1 MSHKTIEE
9 LIKIMNIC
17 PHFSVPQQV
26 NAHSASAQFNSSR
39 HAFLPLLYVRTR
51 KSITQHILGHG
62 YCSATFLFSLSSILY
77 YSHIIILCIK
87 KIYCLDITPYYHY
100 STYGP
105 SENPILSFILMA
117 HLTDGTGQISPE
129 CTIAIQTCARILS
142 YFLFFAPSFQ
152 N

>member
-1 MSHKTIEE
+1 M
-9 LIKIMNIC
+9 
-17 PHFSVPQQV
+17 
-26 NAHSASAQFNSSR
+26 
-39 HAFLPLLYVRTR
+39 
-51 KSITQHILGHG
+51 HILLLHSSIPHVTPFCLS
-62 YCSATFLFSLSSILY
+62 YTSVQERALPSTFLGMAIVPPRSCSLSSILY

-100 STYGP
+100 SIYGP

-117 HLTDGTGQISPE
+117 HLTDGTGQISLE